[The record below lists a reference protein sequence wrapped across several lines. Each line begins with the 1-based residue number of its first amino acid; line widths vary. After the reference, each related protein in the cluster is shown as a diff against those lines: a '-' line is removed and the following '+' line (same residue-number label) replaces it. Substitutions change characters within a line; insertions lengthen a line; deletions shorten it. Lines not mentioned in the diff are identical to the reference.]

1 MSCDKERAH
10 LHLCAD
16 GSAASLLWL
25 CHHTPAATTP
35 GLPCQLLDGA
45 KDLDI
50 HSGSSGLDHGHP
62 GSRSRSPPRNAWG
75 SGCWA
80 NLEEVIASLQH
91 VFPSSLFKQAP
102 VGFPPLS
109 DGNQVEYLK
118 VVVRSAAAR
127 YGLRLHKLAVRF
139 TRDIPENTCGRI
151 RQDGAAVYVD
161 FAEKYRDNDTA
172 LIAIVA
178 ARPALAIVV
187 AIPLPRGAA
196 APPPFS
202 RPLPESAGT

>member
-1 MSCDKERAH
+1 MRGARVP
-10 LHLCAD
+10 LP
-16 GSAASLLWL
+16 
-25 CHHTPAATTP
+25 PA
-35 GLPCQLLDGA
+35 
-45 KDLDI
+45 
-50 HSGSSGLDHGHP
+50 
-62 GSRSRSPPRNAWG
+62 SPPLSPLGEQVR
-75 SGCWA
+75 SGYDLSERWA

-91 VFPSSLFKQAP
+91 VFPSSLFKQAL
-102 VGFPPLS
+102 VGSPPLS
-109 DGNQVEYLK
+109 DGNQVEDLK
-118 VVVRSAAAR
+118 VVVRSAADR
-127 YGLRLHKLAVRF
+127 EGLRLHKLAVRF

-161 FAEKYRDNDTA
+161 FAEKYRDSDTA